1 MQLAKLLMTWDIR
14 PGQEQAYIDFN
25 ASEFVPRLMKMGLQP
40 MDSWY
45 TLYGDAPKLTVGWVS
60 DDVSLIRRAV
70 RSREWTELETELAR
84 FVENFEYRIVP
95 VTGPFQK

>member
-1 MQLAKLLMTWDIR
+1 MELVKLLMTWDIK
-14 PGQEQAYIDFN
+14 PGQEQAYIEFN

-60 DDVSLIRRAV
+60 DDRALVRRAV
-70 RSREWTELETELAR
+70 RSKEWRELERELEQ
-84 FVENFEYRIVP
+84 FIEHFTYRIVP
-95 VTGPFQK
+95 VTGPFQM